1 MLCTTTELEAP
12 LLTLEGFQK
21 EMAPSSLHTVS
32 EPNGVKVASQL
43 RTCLPVGGNV
53 ALPAY
58 FDRSVTGIR
67 AFRIRPGARLRFS
80 DSSSRPRTFDASTTM
95 MRRCI
100 AEICPYSLV
109 R

>member
-21 EMAPSSLHTVS
+21 EMAPFSLHTAS
-32 EPNGVKVASQL
+32 EPNGVEVASQL

-58 FDRSVTGIR
+58 FDRSVIGTR
-67 AFRIRPGARLRFS
+67 ASESGQAPCCASQTRARDLERLM
-80 DSSSRPRTFDASTTM
+80 P
-95 MRRCI
+95 
-100 AEICPYSLV
+100 PLQ
-109 R
+109 